1 VYVSPRTA
9 PAVLFAA
16 ILAVSTVA
24 CGSSNSSGPATGGS
38 ATPGASSTSSAS
50 GTTSGNALAGMSAD
64 QIAARSVADLSAT
77 SSVRVSGTVTDSGQT
92 ISMNLSLARGEGC
105 QGSMD
110 LAGKGSFQIV
120 YKGSTVW
127 IKPTDAFYKSVGAT
141 GAALSILSGKW
152 LKVPSSGSGL
162 GSLSSLCNAS
172 GLARGFA
179 KNETGFTKGA
189 TTTINGQ
196 PAQELIQASDSA
208 HVYVSESAN
217 PQILHVQGPKGQGYV
232 DFTGYNAATTITTPP
247 ASETL
252 DGSKYGF

>member
-1 VYVSPRTA
+1 MYVSLRTA
-9 PAVLFAA
+9 PAVFLAA
-16 ILAVSTVA
+16 VLAVTTAA
-24 CGSSNSSGPATGGS
+24 CSGSSSSGAAGSSATTGTSSTSGTS
-38 ATPGASSTSSAS
+38 STPGAS
-50 GTTSGNALAGMSAD
+50 ALAGMTAD

-92 ISMNLSLARGEGC
+92 ISMDLSLVRGEGC
-105 QGSMD
+105 QGSMN
-110 LAGKGSFQIV
+110 LVGKGSFQIV

-141 GAALSILSGKW
+141 GAVLSILSGKW

-162 GSLSSLCNAS
+162 GSLSSLCDAS
-172 GLARGFA
+172 GLAHGFA
-179 KNETGFTKGA
+179 KNDTGFTKGA

-196 PAQELIQASDSA
+196 PAQELTQPSDSA
-208 HVYVSESAN
+208 HVYVSESSS

-232 DFTGYNAATTITTPP
+232 DFTGYNEPTTITTPP
-247 ASETL
+247 ASDTL

>member
-1 VYVSPRTA
+1 VHVSFRTA
-9 PAVLFAA
+9 PAVVFIGLLALTTAA
-16 ILAVSTVA
+16 CAA
-24 CGSSNSSGPATGGS
+24 SSSSGAAGTSSMPGTS
-38 ATPGASSTSSAS
+38 STPG
-50 GTTSGNALAGMSAD
+50 TSGANAVAGMSAD
-64 QIAARSVADLSAT
+64 QIAARSVADLAAT

-92 ISMNLSLARGEGC
+92 ITMNLSLVRGEGC

-110 LAGKGSFQIV
+110 LVGKGSFQIV

-141 GAALSILSGKW
+141 GAVLSILSGKW

-172 GLARGFA
+172 GLAHGFA
-179 KNETGFTKGA
+179 KNDTGFTKGS

-196 PAQELIQASDSA
+196 PAQELIQPSDSA